1 MADTPSASPTV
12 TPNKLPASAL
22 FLVRMTVG
30 LALLAG
36 GAATANWL
44 LRNWIPLSADLA
56 AEHPEWGAQARMKV
70 PLLPS
75 EGKDRARLPLVVAWD
90 PASPASTRLVGW
102 LLARSEQEQSLVAQS
117 RLVRLVQAAPDFDPQ
132 LLDLLGAMDHR
143 DVLQPALREGR
154 LALPLSLLGLN
165 IVAGDDARSQKLLAR
180 DAADADIRQWI
191 RTQARVAEGL
201 GLQPGD
207 VLLQGRRVPIAQL
220 HSEAALDQ
228 ELAVAQSEWQK
239 ALDQAGGKA
248 DVVRTGILQ
257 KMLER
262 DPAAA
267 ERFKAWVIDGVK
279 VKTAMGM

>member
-117 RLVRLVQAAPDFDPQ
+117 RLVRLV
-132 LLDLLGAMDHR
+132 
-143 DVLQPALREGR
+143 
-154 LALPLSLLGLN
+154 S
-165 IVAGDDARSQKLLAR
+165 
-180 DAADADIRQWI
+180 
-191 RTQARVAEGL
+191 TQAMSAKPQRLSHRV
-201 GLQPGD
+201 
-207 VLLQGRRVPIAQL
+207 IA
-220 HSEAALDQ
+220 S
-228 ELAVAQSEWQK
+228 
-239 ALDQAGGKA
+239 
-248 DVVRTGILQ
+248 
-257 KMLER
+257 
-262 DPAAA
+262 
-267 ERFKAWVIDGVK
+267 IDGRNQ
-279 VKTAMGM
+279 TLRILA